1 VLSSLTNRIFVASAL
16 LVVVS
21 TGAAIFFVQRAVSRR
36 AEADLRTR
44 LDEAASLVD
53 TVSQTQFSDFIVMA
67 QLIGDLPKLRA
78 AVETDDPPTVQP
90 IARDYQQRLRADL
103 FLVVGRSGRLLAQV
117 GRVHLPADG
126 IGDMVAA
133 CRRRA
138 DQTAFWPLPGG
149 ILHVAVIP
157 LDTGVAA
164 LVVGT
169 SLDREAA
176 DAIKAVTET
185 EIAFLQGPSV
195 VAATLPLE
203 SVASLHAAPDAQGVF
218 LVPANG
224 EQYIGRLQALAP
236 ADDTEAP
243 TALVLRSRTELT
255 RFLRQLR
262 WQLAASGVAAVLV
275 ATLVGYVVARGV
287 TRPLRALTGTMHE
300 MAATGDLGR
309 AVPPLGRWDDEEV
322 RVVAATFGRL
332 TGALNQFQREAS
344 ARERLASLGRLSA
357 VIAHE
362 IRNPLMI
369 IKSSVRGL
377 RRNPTAEV
385 AEAAASIDEEVARVN
400 RVVTGV
406 LDFARPIAFDVAPA
420 NLNAVARA
428 AIQAVL
434 AGHDDVPIAF
444 SATDAQAPIRT
455 DAERLRLVLVN
466 LLTNAQQAV
475 RARSAA
481 DRSPSPVRLHLSRTA
496 AGWRIEVRDDGP
508 GIAPEHLPRIFDPF
522 FTTRETGSGLGLA
535 ISRNIIEGLGG
546 AIAVTST
553 PGAGTTVAIDLSGAA
568 ATGIERDA

>member
-1 VLSSLTNRIFVASAL
+1 VLSSLTNRIFIASAL
-16 LVVVS
+16 LVIVS
-21 TGAAIFFVQRAVSRR
+21 TGAAIFFVQRAVSQR

-53 TVSQTQFSDFIVMA
+53 NVSRKQFGDFIGKAELVGDVP
-67 QLIGDLPKLRA
+67 QLGGA
-78 AVETDDPPTVQP
+78 AATDDPPTVQP
-90 IARDYQQRLRADL
+90 IAAEYQQRLRADL
-103 FLVVGRSGRLLAQV
+103 FVVLGRNGRLLAQA
-117 GRVHLPADG
+117 GRVQLDADVVED
-126 IGDMVAA
+126 IVLA
-133 CRRRA
+133 CRQRP
-138 DQTAFWPLPGG
+138 DQTTFWPLPDG
-149 ILHVAVIP
+149 ILHAALIP
-157 LDTGVAA
+157 LPTGSAS

-169 SLDREAA
+169 TLDRGAA
-176 DAIKAVTET
+176 EAIKALTET
-185 EIAFLQGPSV
+185 DIAFLQGTTV

-203 SVASLHAAPDAQGVF
+203 SSAHLRAVEDRPGVF
-218 LVPANG
+218 LVTSGG
-224 EQYIGRLQALAP
+224 EEYIGRLQPLA
-236 ADDTEAP
+236 AGNGVDAP

-262 WQLAASGVAAVLV
+262 WQLAASGAAAVLV

-300 MAATGDLGR
+300 MASTGDLGR
-309 AVPPLGRWDDEEV
+309 AVPTIGRWDDEDV
-322 RVVAATFGRL
+322 RVVAATFVRL
-332 TGALNQFQREAS
+332 TGALNRFQREAS

-377 RRNPTAEV
+377 RRAAAPEV
-385 AEAAASIDEEVARVN
+385 ADAAASIDEEVARVN

-420 NLNAVARA
+420 DLNPVARA

-434 AGHDDVPIAF
+434 AGSDDVPISF
-444 SATDAQAPIRT
+444 TATHAHAPVKT

-466 LLTNAQQAV
+466 VLTNAQQAIRAMPEAV
-475 RARSAA
+475 R
-481 DRSPSPVRLHLSRTA
+481 PKTPVRVHLSRPSSST
-496 AGWRIEVRDDGP
+496 WRLDVHDDGP
-508 GIAPEHLPRIFDPF
+508 GIAPEHLARIFDPF

-546 AIAVTST
+546 SIVVAS
-553 PGAGTTVAIDLSGAA
+553 PPKAGTTVGIELPGAA
-568 ATGIERDA
+568 VGIERNA

>member
-1 VLSSLTNRIFVASAL
+1 MLSSLTNRIFVASAL

-21 TGAAIFFVQRAVSRR
+21 TGAAIFFVQRAVSQR

-44 LDEAASLVD
+44 LSEAASLVD
-53 TVSQTQFSDFIVMA
+53 TVSRTQFNDFMVKA
-67 QLIGDLPKLRA
+67 QLVGNLPILGGA
-78 AVETDDPPTVQP
+78 AATDHPPTVQP
-90 IARDYQQRLRADL
+90 IAEDYQQTLHADL
-103 FLVVGRSGRLLAQV
+103 FVVVGRNSRVLAQA
-117 GRVHLPADG
+117 GRVQLSAPVIQDV
-126 IGDMVAA
+126 VAA

-138 DQTAFWPLPGG
+138 DQTAFWPLPDG

-157 LDTGVAA
+157 LATGDAS

-169 SLDREAA
+169 TLDRRAA
-176 DAIKAVTET
+176 EDIKRLTET
-185 EIAFLQGPSV
+185 EIAFLQGTTV
-195 VAATLPLE
+195 VAATVPLE
-203 SVASLHAAPDAQGVF
+203 SMAQLRAVADPSGVF
-218 LVPANG
+218 LVPSGG
-224 EQYIGRLQALAP
+224 EQYIGRLQPLGP
-236 ADDTEAP
+236 DHSADTP

-262 WQLAASGVAAVLV
+262 WQLAASGAAAVLV

-332 TGALNQFQREAS
+332 TGALNRFQREAS

-369 IKSSVRGL
+369 IKSSVRSL
-377 RRNPTAEV
+377 RHNSSPEV

-420 NLNAVARA
+420 DLNPIARA
-428 AIQAVL
+428 AIQAVI
-434 AGHDDVPIAF
+434 AGHDDVPISF
-444 SATDAQAPIRT
+444 SATHTHAPLRT

-466 LLTNAQQAV
+466 LLTNAQQAI
-475 RARSAA
+475 RAMPAA
-481 DRSPSPVRLHLSRTA
+481 SRPASPIRLRLSRSSPAT
-496 AGWRIEVRDDGP
+496 WRIEVHDDGP
-508 GIAPEHLPRIFDPF
+508 GIAPEHVTRIFDPF

-546 AIAVTST
+546 TIAVTS
-553 PGAGTTVAIDLSGAA
+553 PPRAGTTVVIELSDVAGR
-568 ATGIERDA
+568 TEKDA

>member
-1 VLSSLTNRIFVASAL
+1 MLSSLTNRIFVASAL
-16 LVVVS
+16 LVIVS
-21 TGAAIFFVQRAVSRR
+21 TGAAIFFVQRAVSQR

-44 LDEAASLVD
+44 LSEAASLVD
-53 TVSQTQFSDFIVMA
+53 TVSRTQFNDFMVKA
-67 QLIGDLPKLRA
+67 QLVGNLPILGGA
-78 AVETDDPPTVQP
+78 AATDHPPTVQP
-90 IARDYQQRLRADL
+90 IAEDYQQTLHADL
-103 FLVVGRSGRLLAQV
+103 FVVVGRNSRVLAQA
-117 GRVHLPADG
+117 GRVRLSAPVIQDV
-126 IGDMVAA
+126 VAA

-138 DQTAFWPLPGG
+138 DQTAFWPLPDG

-157 LDTGVAA
+157 LATGDAS

-169 SLDREAA
+169 TLDRRAA
-176 DAIKAVTET
+176 EDIKRLTET
-185 EIAFLQGPSV
+185 EIAFLQGTTV
-195 VAATLPLE
+195 VAATVPLE
-203 SVASLHAAPDAQGVF
+203 SAAQLGAVADPSGVF
-218 LVPANG
+218 LVPSGG
-224 EQYIGRLQALAP
+224 EEYIGRLQPLGTGNST
-236 ADDTEAP
+236 DTP

-262 WQLAASGVAAVLV
+262 WQLAASGAAAVLV

-300 MAATGDLGR
+300 MAATGDLAR

-332 TGALNQFQREAS
+332 TGALNRFQREAS
-344 ARERLASLGRLSA
+344 ARDRLASLGRLSA

-369 IKSSVRGL
+369 IKSSVRSL
-377 RRNPTAEV
+377 RRNSSPEV

-420 NLNAVARA
+420 DLNPIARA
-428 AIQAVL
+428 AIQAVI
-434 AGHDDVPIAF
+434 AGHDDVPISF
-444 SATDAQAPIRT
+444 SATHAHAPLRT

-466 LLTNAQQAV
+466 LLTNAQQAI
-475 RARSAA
+475 RAMPAA
-481 DRSPSPVRLHLSRTA
+481 GRPASPIRLRLSRSSSAT
-496 AGWRIEVRDDGP
+496 WRIEVHDDGP
-508 GIAPEHLPRIFDPF
+508 GIAPEHLTRIFDPF

-546 AIAVTST
+546 TIAVSSP
-553 PGAGTTVAIDLSGAA
+553 PGLGTTVVIELSDVAGR
-568 ATGIERDA
+568 TEKDA